1 MSIFTHE
8 IEESILI
15 DAPPTEVWSI
25 LTDLAS
31 WSDWNTFVIKAQVQP
46 PHDRLAVGSHQ
57 LLTISPSPPSPP
69 SPSSSPPSSSSSS
82 SPTTPGSNTATT
94 TTTPTKPSGP
104 SPSVYGNVVAALV
117 EPLPLSEA
125 RGGRVGE
132 LRWGG
137 AWLHALVLDTQHWC
151 LLQPEGEDGR
161 QTLFTQGELFSGLM
175 VPVTRAMGLFEQLRT
190 GYDRM
195 NEDLRRR
202 AEGQG
207 GGAGGGSVS
216 KY

>member
-1 MSIFTHE
+1 MSGMFTHE

-31 WSDWNTFVIKAQVQP
+31 WSDWNTFVIKAEVQP
-46 PHDRLAVGSHQ
+46 PHDRLAVA
-57 LLTISPSPPSPP
+57 PPPLR
-69 SPSSSPPSSSSSS
+69 
-82 SPTTPGSNTATT
+82 
-94 TTTPTKPSGP
+94 GP
-104 SPSVYGNVVAALV
+104 
-117 EPLPLSEA
+117 
-125 RGGRVGE
+125 RGRVGE

-151 LLQPEGEDGR
+151 LVQPEGEDGR

-202 AEGQG
+202 AEGDGGDG
-207 GGAGGGSVS
+207 GGVS
-216 KY
+216 EGKY

>member
-1 MSIFTHE
+1 MFTHE

-31 WSDWNTFVIKAQVQP
+31 WSDWNTFVIKAEVQP

-57 LLTISPSPPSPP
+57 LLTISPSPPSH
-69 SPSSSPPSSSSSS
+69 PPSSSSSS
-82 SPTTPGSNTATT
+82 SPSPSSPSSSPTPGSSTT
-94 TTTPTKPSGP
+94 TSSSKS
-104 SPSVYGNVVAALV
+104 SPSVYGNTVAALV

-151 LLQPEGEDGR
+151 LVQPEGEDGR

-202 AEGQG
+202 AEGDGG
-207 GGAGGGSVS
+207 GGAGGSEG